1 MAKPEYI
8 SSGSRSYKFDCVSC
22 RKSTINIDV
31 HFRLEND
38 YVELQKHGQWPKLKV
53 KRDEQLEKFFEADA
67 DSFEKATM
75 CIANG
80 YGIAAFAYMRR
91 IVESNIH
98 LLLED
103 ISAEVKA
110 TEESEEIQASLNSLK
125 NNSPMSQKIVIANKA
140 LPVYLKSNGLNP
152 LGTLY
157 KVLSEGVH
165 SLPDE
170 ECLARAKD
178 VNSCIKYL
186 VSELG
191 TRKRNRESFPSMI
204 GSI

>member
-1 MAKPEYI
+1 MNL
-8 SSGSRSYKFDCVSC
+8 S
-22 RKSTINIDV
+22 
-31 HFRLEND
+31 
-38 YVELQKHGQWPKLKV
+38 
-53 KRDEQLEKFFEADA
+53 DA
-67 DSFEKATM
+67 DNYEKAAM

-91 IVESNIH
+91 IVGLNIH

-110 TEESEEIQASLNSLK
+110 TEDSNEIQLLLNELK
-125 NNSPMSQKIVIANKA
+125 GNSPMSKKIEIANKA
-140 LPVYLKSNGLNP
+140 LPVYLKPNGLNP

-165 SLPDE
+165 SFSDQ
-170 ECLARAKD
+170 ECLERAKK